1 MNHNIVVVSDLV
13 ELMYG
18 CFLFFQSIWAGFV
31 HLLGWKAS
39 NHWGH
44 KLQLWDEATQPE
56 NVWEHPL

>member
-13 ELMYG
+13 ELIYG

-39 NHWGH
+39 NH
-44 KLQLWDEATQPE
+44 
-56 NVWEHPL
+56 